1 MKSTSNTNIVI
12 YLFMLAAL
20 LFVPATSWS
29 QDDDEV
35 NRKIG
40 QIEVSNPDVNAFAEA
55 QHKVAELREEY
66 TAIVSEITDIEEQR
80 TVVREAN
87 EKIVAAVEQSGLS
100 VEKYNEIMNA
110 LQSDTE
116 LQQRVIKAQRNI

>member
-1 MKSTSNTNIVI
+1 MKFKTNTNIVM

-35 NRKIG
+35 NRQIG
-40 QIEVSNPDVNAFAEA
+40 QLDISKTDVNAFAEA

-87 EKIVAAVEQSGLS
+87 EKIVAAVEQTGLS
-100 VEKYNEIMNA
+100 VERYNEIMNA
-110 LQSDTE
+110 LQTDTE
-116 LQQRVIKAQRNI
+116 LQQRIIKAQRNI